1 MNAEHKGITL
11 TAKNR
16 SWIAQHEKEIR
27 FSETVLYLYRSTRRR
42 TPEVII
48 LSSLVVIFYFLIT
61 DLINVAYFQRP
72 ITQKLSKPCI
82 EL

>member
-11 TAKNR
+11 TAKAC

-27 FSETVLYLYRSTRRR
+27 FSETVLHLYRSTRRH
-42 TPEVII
+42 TAEVII
-48 LSSLVVIFYFLIT
+48 LSSLVVILYFLIT
-61 DLINVAYFQRP
+61 DSINGAYFQRP
-72 ITQKLSKPCI
+72 VTQKLSKPCT